1 MLKWLMCV
9 AFTAGA
15 ILAVAP
21 QTAVAREAAPLT
33 KGEMA
38 EYAQMQAAALD
49 NDVLVRGGGYE
60 MDNTTLLII
69 AGVVIVVAALCI
81 WVF

>member
-1 MLKWLMCV
+1 MLKWFVCV
-9 AFTAGA
+9 AFTVGA

-21 QTAVAREAAPLT
+21 QTVAREAAPLT

-38 EYAQMQAAALD
+38 EYAQMQAAALE

-69 AGVVIVVAALCI
+69 AGVIIVVAALCI

>member
-21 QTAVAREAAPLT
+21 QAMAREAAPLT